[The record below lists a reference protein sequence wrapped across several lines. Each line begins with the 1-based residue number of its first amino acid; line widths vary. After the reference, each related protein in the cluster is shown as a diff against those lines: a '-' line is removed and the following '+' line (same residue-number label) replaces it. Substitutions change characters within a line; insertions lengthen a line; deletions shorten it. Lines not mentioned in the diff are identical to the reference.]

1 MFNLNFTKALLFSLF
16 FLTASSAFSRKFYFS
31 SSTGSDSYSVTQAQN
46 IATPWKTL
54 QKLQTLITNGNTT
67 FLPGDTIAFKR
78 GDVFDNGHTA
88 ATGFEYVS
96 CSWVNYPAYG
106 YTAPSGTQQNPIVLT
121 SYGDLSLPKPN
132 FIYPTAST
140 PLSSNSNNVIE
151 FAGVSWIIIDGLQF
165 NDFRFP
171 QADKANPAYTRSAI
185 IFGEWTQSR
194 LASNGVDTIFGSN
207 RDTTNRKWM
216 VKNCTVKNCY
226 FSNVSFALGSI
237 AAINCNL
244 QYNTIENL
252 KTTADTTGTSDIMA
266 GAFEAINGFHIN
278 ISHNYI
284 KGAWGRSGRVSDC
297 FGLGGV
303 AIDMFCVK
311 YSNFSYNTVID
322 CSGLFEIGNT
332 DRYDI
337 LNGSW
342 YDTFAYNK
350 VINCGQLGYIHGSPG
365 DVFSGNNRNISCINN
380 VFINN
385 NSSRMSGPNFGND
398 LYNDGQSFRGDANGN
413 YKWWF
418 FRSPTKCPDNTLPIS
433 NQNWS
438 NPINPPY
445 CNYYG
450 HRTTIQYSSDDIRG
464 NADTL
469 VDLRNNIFYSTV
481 GDQLIYDASRTKF
494 KHRNNIYYIKGGF
507 LNPTTLGGTLGI
519 GELITTNQ
527 IFVDTSSSLP
537 ENWDLHLSSN
547 SQAIGAGV
555 SVGGLSTDFAG
566 SSINSVPDIGI
577 YKYSSTTPTPPPTNS
592 LNATATFTA
601 ITCNGGNS
609 TVTVSVTG
617 GTSPYTGTGNFTAI
631 AGTRSFIVS
640 DVFGLRDTVT
650 ISISQPSLISASISA
665 GTISAYG
672 GSTTITTTASG
683 GTGTLSYKLDNGTY
697 QASGVFNSVLAGAHS
712 VTVKDAN
719 GCTKITSITINQPL
733 AVILNANATFT
744 AITCNG
750 GSSIVTVSATGG
762 TSPYTGTGN
771 FTASAGLHSYIVSDA
786 TGAKDTVT
794 MTINQPLI
802 ISVTVASG
810 TITTVGG
817 TTSIQVS
824 ATGGTGTTYQY
835 SLDGGVYQT
844 SNTFAAVAAGN
855 HNVNVKDIN
864 GCIVTKS
871 FLINAPVASTLSAS
885 STAGAIICNG
895 ATTTVTVTATG
906 GVAPYTG
913 TGSFSAVAG
922 TSNYTV
928 RDAAGSTSSTSI
940 TISQPTLINATLSSG
955 TISTNGGSTT
965 LTTTASGGTGVLTY
979 KLDNG
984 TFQASGVFNGVLAGI
999 HNVIVKDANGCTKT
1013 ISITIT
1019 QPTSSTLNAS
1029 STFGSI
1035 LCNGMST
1042 TVTVTA
1048 SGGIPPYTG
1057 IGSFSVNA
1065 GSYSYTVRDAAG
1077 ATAST
1082 SVNITQPLSLN
1093 STATSGI
1100 ITSAGGTTSI
1110 TISASGGTSPYTF
1123 KLNNGT
1129 YQTSNIFNAVSSGNY
1144 TINVKDVNGCIK
1156 SSSINI
1162 LQPQP
1167 FAANVT
1173 AGLISCFGGSAPVTV
1188 TATGGTA
1195 PYSGTGSF
1203 SVVAG
1208 TYTYTVTD
1216 ANNLTSSSTVTITQ
1230 PTAITA
1236 TISVGGAITVN
1247 GGTTSLTVNA
1257 SGGSSPYTYSI
1268 DNRAFQSSNV
1278 FNSVIAGRHTI
1289 TIKDRNGCI
1298 LNRIKTISQPTATG
1312 RLVVTAIAGEIACN
1326 GGTTTVRV
1334 TASGGTAPYSGLGIF
1349 TTAAGEH
1356 TFSVSDAA
1364 GNSANET
1371 ILITQPIEISISVNV
1386 ANNIY
1391 TIGGTTTVTI
1401 NANGG
1406 TGSYLYSMDGGT
1418 SQSSTIF
1425 SSVGA
1430 GIHTVAVVDLNG
1442 CMRTTNFTVTQSTTS
1457 GLIASLVS
1465 KTNVTCI
1472 NGNDGSLEVRAAGGR
1487 APYTFAIENSTF
1499 SANNIFNNLR
1509 SGTYHITVKDANNSI
1524 AVLTVIIENGRQQ
1537 CSNNINPVIT
1547 INTYPNPSNAY
1558 FNLKIN
1564 SDSQEDV
1571 NIEVMDLYGRKV
1583 YQSSGSINNTYSF
1596 GQNFIA
1602 GPYFVRVM
1610 QGNTKSIQKI
1620 IKL

>member
-16 FLTASSAFSRKFYFS
+16 FLTASSAFSRKFYVS
-31 SSTGSDSYSVTQAQN
+31 ITGNDANNGISP
-46 IATPWKTL
+46 ATPWKTL
-54 QKLQTLITNGNTT
+54 AHVEDLANATPTS
-67 FLPGDTIAFKR
+67 FFRAGDTIAFKR
-78 GDVFDNGHTA
+78 GDIFANGYNRA
-88 ATGFEYVS
+88 FGSFIWTGPG
-96 CSWVNYPAYG
+96 CQGWGGNC
-106 YTAPSGTQQNPIVLT
+106 PSGTALNPIVFT
-121 SYGDLSLPKPN
+121 SYGTGAMANILFP
-132 FIYPTAST
+132 YPSSV
-140 PLSSNSNNVIE
+140 SSNTKNAMLFDHVGHITFDS
-151 FAGVSWIIIDGLQF
+151 LQF
-165 NDFRFP
+165 NDTRFSYT
-171 QADKANPAYTRSAI
+171 DKVSSAYTCNGLWLGEGSAAYQNLSVHDI
-185 IFGEWTQSR
+185 VIKNCNFSNIAYGIVSTGNNISILNNTFSNFKSGGDTITINDVGADAMMPTGNHYLIKNNLIQGSW
-194 LASNGVDTIFGSN
+194 AYSNGPNSSSEGELGGGLESINDFDSSLVIYNTFFDNSGAMEFGANAGSN
-207 RDTTNRKWM
+207 YGPND
-216 VKNCTVKNCY
+216 
-226 FSNVSFALGSI
+226 
-237 AAINCNL
+237 
-244 QYNTIENL
+244 
-252 KTTADTTGTSDIMA
+252 
-266 GAFEAINGFHIN
+266 
-278 ISHNYI
+278 
-284 KGAWGRSGRVSDC
+284 
-297 FGLGGV
+297 
-303 AIDMFCVK
+303 
-311 YSNFSYNTVID
+311 
-322 CSGLFEIGNT
+322 
-332 DRYDI
+332 
-337 LNGSW
+337 
-342 YDTFAYNK
+342 DTFAYNK
-350 VINCGQLGYIHGSPG
+350 
-365 DVFSGNNRNISCINN
+365 
-380 VFINN
+380 FINN
-385 NSSRMSGPNFGND
+385 GVVCYVNVSGTFTSAAKNLHFWNNVIIENGNSRQSGARFGQD
-398 LYNDGQSFRGDANGN
+398 VLGDGQSF
-413 YKWWF
+413 
-418 FRSPTKCPDNTLPIS
+418 T
-433 NQNWS
+433 NWHYWPQY
-438 NPINPPY
+438 PIN
-445 CNYYG
+445 
-450 HRTTIQYSSDDIRG
+450 RTLNQAVGQIGYSGDSYVSSDTLYDIQ
-464 NADTL
+464 
-469 VDLRNNIFYSTV
+469 NNVFWNTNGQKMDYS
-481 GDQLIYDASRTKF
+481 GRTKV
-494 KHRNNIYYIKGGF
+494 KYRNNIYRLSGGATVGNTLQTGEINTSNKIF
-507 LNPTTLGGTLGI
+507 IDTASANPI
-519 GELITTNQ
+519 
-527 IFVDTSSSLP
+527 
-537 ENWDLHLSSN
+537 NWDLHISST
-547 SQAIGAGV
+547 SPAINAGV
-555 SVGGLSTDFAG
+555 DVGLNTDYFG
-566 SSINSVPDIGI
+566 NPISDITDIGLNE
-577 YKYSSTTPTPPPTNS
+577 YSSTTPTPPPTNT

-640 DVFGLRDTVT
+640 DAFGARDTVT
-650 ISISQPSLISASISA
+650 LTISQPSIISASLSA
-665 GTISAYG
+665 GTIPVYG

-683 GTGTLSYKLDNGTY
+683 GTGTLSYQLDNGAY
-697 QASGVFNSVLAGAHS
+697 QASGIFNSVLAGAHS

-733 AVILNANATFT
+733 AVILNAIATFT

-750 GSSIVTVSATGG
+750 GSSTVTVSATGG

-810 TITTVGG
+810 TIATVGG

-871 FLINAPVASTLSAS
+871 FLINAPVVSTLSAS
-885 STAGAIICNG
+885 STAGAITCNG

-913 TGSFSAVAG
+913 TGSFSVVAG

-928 RDAAGSTSSTSI
+928 RDAAGSTSTTSI
-940 TISQPTLINATLSSG
+940 TISQPALINATLSSG
-955 TISTNGGSTT
+955 SILTNGGSTT

-999 HNVIVKDANGCTKT
+999 HNVIVKDANGCSKT

-1093 STATSGI
+1093 STAASGI

-1123 KLNNGT
+1123 RLNNGT
-1129 YQTSNIFNAVSSGNY
+1129 YQTSNIFNGVVAGNY

-1173 AGLISCFGGSAPVTV
+1173 AGLISCFGGSASVTV

-1203 SVVAG
+1203 SVFAG

-1216 ANNLTSSSTVTITQ
+1216 ANNLTSSSTITITQ

-1268 DNRAFQSSNV
+1268 DNSAFQSSNV

-1298 LNRIKTISQPTATG
+1298 LNRIKTISQPPATG

-1334 TASGGTAPYSGLGIF
+1334 TASGGTPPYSGLGIF

-1356 TFSVSDAA
+1356 TFTVSDAA

-1401 NANGG
+1401 SANGG
-1406 TGSYLYSMDGGT
+1406 TGSYLYSLDGGT
-1418 SQSSTIF
+1418 SQSEAIF
-1425 SSVGA
+1425 TSIDA
-1430 GIHTVAVVDLNG
+1430 GIHNVVVVDLNG
-1442 CMRTTNFTVTQSTTS
+1442 CMRSTNFTVTQSTTS
-1457 GLIASLVS
+1457 GLIVSLFS

-1472 NGNDGSLEVRAAGGR
+1472 NGNDGSIEVRAAGGR

-1509 SGTYHITVKDANNSI
+1509 SGTYHITVKDANNST
-1524 AVLTVIIENGRQQ
+1524 AVLTVIIENGRQR
-1537 CSNNINPVIT
+1537 CSYNINPIIT

-1602 GPYFVRVM
+1602 GSYFVRVM